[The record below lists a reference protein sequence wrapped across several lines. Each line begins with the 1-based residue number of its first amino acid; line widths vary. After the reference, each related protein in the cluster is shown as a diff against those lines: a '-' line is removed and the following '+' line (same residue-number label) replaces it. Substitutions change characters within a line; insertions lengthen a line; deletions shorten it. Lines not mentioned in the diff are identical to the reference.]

1 MGKQGISTVQN
12 VRDGVDLVL
21 AERDLRVHAAEIDM
35 AAIILTGAVAV
46 EQNIIGLA
54 DSFTSVR
61 VFPDPLGKSVFN
73 EFLLTLGDGRLF
85 LVQNGNSAPFLIV
98 LVIKNADILQVKCR
112 FDDLIGVDALGAVG
126 ADGLD
131 IAAILVFVLD
141 APFTGDFRIVDLHA
155 PLCAA
160 GCTQRF
166 KNKSADIFSVQPC
179 SAQPD
184 GDLAGSEVGG
194 LHLRECIGVDL
205 ILRVLLRLTLGNRPF
220 LTHIAGKILVRG
232 QVFLMPIALAGV
244 SGVQKNHALEVRKQ
258 RFLIL
263 AGEPAH
269 IVHIHMGLFSDGQCQ
284 RLHRCVYL
292 FSGLVAADGAL
303 GEQVGLAF
311 QVPVL
316 VQNFQ

>member
-1 MGKQGISTVQN
+1 MSQQSIAAVEDVS
-12 VRDGVDLVL
+12 DGVDLVL
-21 AERDLRVHAAEIDM
+21 AERDLRVHAAEIDVT
-35 AAIILTGAVAV
+35 AIILAGAVAV
-46 EQNIIGLA
+46 EQDIVGLTDGFA
-54 DSFTSVR
+54 PVR
-61 VFPDPLGKSVFN
+61 VFPDPLSKSVFN
-73 EFLLTLGDGRLF
+73 EFLLTLGDGCLF

-126 ADGLD
+126 ADGLH

-194 LHLRECIGVDL
+194 LYPRQCLSVDL
-205 ILRVLLRLTLGNRPF
+205 ILRVLLRLCLGNRPF
-220 LTHIAGKILVRG
+220 LTHIARKIFVGG
-232 QVFLMPIALAGV
+232 QILFVHALLII
-244 SGVQKNHALEVRKQ
+244 GVQEHDTLEVRKQ
-258 RFLIL
+258 GFLVL

-269 IVHIHMGLFSDGQCQ
+269 VFHVHMSLFPDGQCQ
-284 RLHRCVYL
+284 RLHRRVYL
-292 FSGLVAADGAL
+292 FSRFVTADGAL
-303 GEQVGLAF
+303 GEQVRLSF